1 MDEQQNDLTGS
12 FALNALGDS
21 EREEVIRHAEASG
34 DVRGE
39 IDAFQETAALLGL
52 STEPV
57 EPPARLKAN
66 IMSAIRATPQLP
78 PIQAEAGPE
87 ARPAP
92 AADTA
97 PAGPKAPDPDATST
111 NVASAD
117 RAAADQTVAD
127 ARTGTPSAGKG
138 GQRFFALA
146 AGVLLIAAGVLSG
159 VAVNQHAQQQ
169 RLEQQLSALRNEQ
182 AELTKILTAADAKS
196 KTQRMDDGARVT
208 LAYSASTGM
217 MAVTAEGL
225 PALPS
230 GKGYELW
237 LISDAGA
244 VPAGMIDG
252 AASDGMVMVS
262 GSMDGVTHFGIT
274 VEPASGSPA
283 PTTEPI
289 MLQAL

>member
-12 FALNALGDS
+12 FALNALGES
-21 EREEVIRHAEASG
+21 EREDVIRQAEASG

-39 IDAFQETAALLGL
+39 IDAFRETAALLGL

-87 ARPAP
+87 APP
-92 AADTA
+92 A
-97 PAGPKAPDPDATST
+97 PAGPEAPPAPAGPEVPDIDATST
-111 NVASAD
+111 NTASAD
-117 RAAADQTVAD
+117 REAA
-127 ARTGTPSAGKG
+127 TPGAGQASVGKT

-274 VEPASGSPA
+274 VEPASGSPV

>member
-12 FALNALGDS
+12 FALNALGES
-21 EREEVIRHAEASG
+21 EREDVIRQAEASG

-78 PIQAEAGPE
+78 PIHAEPDPE
-87 ARPAP
+87 TPPVP

-97 PAGPKAPDPDATST
+97 PAGPEGPESDAAST
-111 NVASAD
+111 DAASAE
-117 RAAADQTVAD
+117 RAAA
-127 ARTGTPSAGKG
+127 TPGAGPASAGKA

-146 AGVLLIAAGVLSG
+146 AGVLLIAAGVLGG
-159 VAVNQHAQQQ
+159 VAANQHAQQQ

-182 AELTKILTAADAKS
+182 AELTKILAAADAKS